1 MLFCRSIVCLSFAI
15 ATISAAERTNPTAE
29 PLTAHE
35 WGTFTSV
42 AGADGSPIQWLPL
55 SGPSD
60 LPCFV
65 HRVGG
70 RNIKVSYGTVRME
83 TPVIYFYAA
92 LSRTISVHVDFPHG
106 HITEWYPEASRVG
119 NPTNQIE
126 WSSVEIFPA
135 EQAKFPTEK
144 AQSHYYA
151 ARETDSA
158 PIRAGGQDE
167 KLIFY
172 RGMGDIAIPLRPKF
186 TVDGKLEI
194 RAVAADPIPIM
205 VVFDNRGGRAGY
217 IIVRNFKDSL
227 TLQLP
232 ELTGDIARL
241 RRDLSESLVSAGL
254 YPKEA
259 KAMIETW
266 ADSWFEEGTRVFY
279 IAPRAAVDSE
289 LPLTIVPLPQTTQR
303 VFVGRI
309 EMLSPSMENDIIT
322 ALSAGDVQSL
332 TKHGR
337 FLEPFLSQITRR
349 DGKQPAQSPAAKA
362 FINSAYQALQKEY
375 DSGTC
380 AK

>member
-1 MLFCRSIVCLSFAI
+1 MLSCRSIICLSFAI

-65 HRVGG
+65 HRVAG

-106 HITEWYPEASRVG
+106 YITEWYPEASSVG
-119 NPTNQIE
+119 NPSNHIE
-126 WSSVEIFPA
+126 WSSVEIFPP
-135 EQAKFPTEK
+135 EQAKFPIEK

-158 PIRAGGQDE
+158 PIRTGGQDE

-172 RGMGDIAIPLRPKF
+172 RGMGDIAVPLRPKF
-186 TVDGKLEI
+186 TADGKLEI
-194 RAVAADPIPIM
+194 RAVAADPIPLA
-205 VVFDNRGGRAGY
+205 VVFENRGGKAGY
-217 IIVRNFKDSL
+217 TIVRNFKDSL
-227 TLQLP
+227 TFQLP
-232 ELTGDIARL
+232 ELTGGVARL
-241 RRDLSESLVSAGL
+241 RRDLGESLVSAGL

-309 EMLSPSMENDIIT
+309 EMLTPSMENDIIT
-322 ALSAGDVQSL
+322 ALSTGDVQSL

-349 DGKQPAQSPAAKA
+349 GGKQPAQSPAAKA

-375 DSGTC
+375 NSGTC